1 MTTGENPTQL
11 IAEGSTHSVAWS
23 PVDELIAFDGA
34 RGSPDR
40 RVFFI
45 DANGYEQSFETLGD
59 QPAWSPDAQ
68 WLVVKLCR
76 PECGLWIIN
85 RDNTEARQLTGE
97 GSDGLPAWSP
107 DGQKIA
113 FSRNVDGNVDIFVM
127 AVDGT
132 GLQRLTTTAG
142 NDSVPAWTPDSQ
154 QIAFR
159 TTRNDRWQIFLM
171 NADGSDQ
178 RLIIDDVGASQEWA
192 FDRMSIV
199 SKN

>member
-1 MTTGENPTQL
+1 
-11 IAEGSTHSVAWS
+11 
-23 PVDELIAFDGA
+23 
-34 RGSPDR
+34 
-40 RVFFI
+40 
-45 DANGYEQSFETLGD
+45 
-59 QPAWSPDAQ
+59 
-68 WLVVKLCR
+68 
-76 PECGLWIIN
+76 
-85 RDNTEARQLTGE
+85 
-97 GSDGLPAWSP
+97 
-107 DGQKIA
+107 
-113 FSRNVDGNVDIFVM
+113 VDGNVDIFVM